1 MVETLLSYGEDAKRA
16 QLMSG
21 LFYKDRAGRMDSV
34 DLADN
39 AANDALLK
47 RRALGLESRTFDM
60 MGVRLYIRAYNMPTS
75 FS

>member
-1 MVETLLSYGEDAKRA
+1 MAKM
-16 QLMSG
+16 QSVPS

-39 AANDALLK
+39 AANDGLVK

-60 MGVRLYIRAYNMPTS
+60 IGRLHADMPTS
-75 FS
+75 FSKIAT